1 MILIS
6 SPAIARLNLH
16 TRKWAHERMQWG
28 SFGPVTRV
36 PVAGYA
42 EGMLYAELAGVE
54 RFCGRQFDQAEI
66 DRAVDGKPDRILIV
80 PENKEVA

>member
-16 TRKWAHERMQWG
+16 TRKWAHEHMRRG
-28 SFGPVTRV
+28 SFGAIIRV

-42 EGMLYAELAGVE
+42 GGVLYATLAGVE
-54 RFCGRQFDQAEI
+54 RFCGRQFDQTEI
-66 DRAVDGKPDRILIV
+66 DRAADGKPNRILTAAD
-80 PENKEVA
+80 KEVA